1 MKVLIRSISGMLL
14 GGMLLT
20 TAVQAQDGE
29 ALFQQCTACHTIG
42 GGRLV
47 GPDLAGVN
55 YNRSEEW
62 LVKFI
67 QSSQTLIKSGDAEAV
82 AVYNDYNKMMM
93 PDQAVSDAE
102 AKAIIAHIASLS
114 PEPIAADE
122 STTEAVA
129 EVVVEEVVFTNEDV
143 AMGKALFEGE
153 QRFENGGVTCISCH
167 NVAVDGMIPGGLLAA
182 DLTEAYSRLGGLPA
196 IKGILASPPFP
207 AMRVSYE
214 EHALTEEE
222 IHQLQAFLKW
232 SDENRIYQNA
242 PNHGS
247 ILTYGGLT
255 VFLTILLI
263 ITWLW
268 HYRKT
273 QHVKK
278 EIYDRQLKSN
288 R

>member
-20 TAVQAQDGE
+20 TAAQAQDGK
-29 ALFQQCTACHTIG
+29 ALFQQCAACHTIG

-47 GPDLAGVN
+47 GPDLEGVN

-67 QSSQTLIKSGDAEAV
+67 QSSQSLIKSGDVDAIAV
-82 AVYNDYNKMMM
+82 FNDYNKMIM
-93 PDQAVSDAE
+93 PDQNVSDAE

-114 PEPIAADE
+114 PEPKAE
-122 STTEAVA
+122 TTEE
-129 EVVVEEVVFTNEDV
+129 EVVEEIAVVEVVFTEEDV
-143 AMGKALFEGE
+143 AMGKALFEGRE
-153 QRFENGGVTCISCH
+153 RFKNGGVTCVSCH
-167 NVAVDGMIPGGLLAA
+167 NVAVDDLIPGGLLAA
-182 DLTEAYSRLGGLPA
+182 DLTEAYSRLGGVAA

-207 AMRVSYE
+207 AMRTSYG
-214 EHALTEEE
+214 EHPLTEKE
-222 IHQLQAFLKW
+222 IHQLQAFLKYA
-232 SDENRIYQNA
+232 DEQKIYQNA
-242 PNHGS
+242 PYYGS

-255 VFLTILLI
+255 VFITLLFI

-268 HYRKT
+268 HYRKK